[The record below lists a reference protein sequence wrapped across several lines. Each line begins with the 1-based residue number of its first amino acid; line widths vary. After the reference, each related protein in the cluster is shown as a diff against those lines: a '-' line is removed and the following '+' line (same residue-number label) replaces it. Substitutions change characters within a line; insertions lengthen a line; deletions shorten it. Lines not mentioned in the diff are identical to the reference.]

1 MTAKTK
7 TGLHIADASGA
18 DEGSTHSQLMKN
30 HRRPGRPEGA
40 SIHSMNA
47 GDDNSQ
53 AAGELPQY
61 RDRDEANKPPPA
73 AEESPPKG
81 EGPHAGPPG
90 MEYEKSGE
98 GPATD
103 DEGGEHDRKD

>member
-18 DEGSTHSQLMKN
+18 DDGSPHSQLMKD
-30 HRRPGRPEGA
+30 HRRPGRAEGA
-40 SIHSMNA
+40 SIHSMNVV
-47 GDDNSQ
+47 DDNVN

-61 RDRDEANKPPPA
+61 RDRDEAHKPPPA
-73 AEESPPKG
+73 ADESPRMG

-90 MEYEKSGE
+90 MEYQNPGE

-103 DEGGEHDRKD
+103 DGGGEHDRKD